1 MTDPAVDSRL
11 ASLVGAVVTQA
22 TVSGNTLLLWIGAPP
37 KSADA
42 KCLWV
47 NPPWR
52 IERESGQL
60 VGSADIPWTANDF
73 ENEDAFRQ
81 EFNRVCALACAMQS
95 SRIERASVLF
105 LTTDLSM
112 TFSNGLTLRS
122 FDCKTGHDESWHLS
136 DYRTME
142 LFRVAPSGVMV
153 EPLAP

>member
-1 MTDPAVDSRL
+1 MAVTSPERWPVLPDTPALAEAVKGYEAENWYGIAGPPGLPAAIVETLSAAIRKVMTDPAVDSRL

-73 ENEDAFRQ
+73 ENEDAFRRPRCQ
-81 EFNRVCALACAMQS
+81 CHH
-95 SRIERASVLF
+95 
-105 LTTDLSM
+105 
-112 TFSNGLTLRS
+112 LRG
-122 FDCKTGHDESWHLS
+122 FRWHLC
-136 DYRTME
+136 R
-142 LFRVAPSGVMV
+142 
-153 EPLAP
+153 